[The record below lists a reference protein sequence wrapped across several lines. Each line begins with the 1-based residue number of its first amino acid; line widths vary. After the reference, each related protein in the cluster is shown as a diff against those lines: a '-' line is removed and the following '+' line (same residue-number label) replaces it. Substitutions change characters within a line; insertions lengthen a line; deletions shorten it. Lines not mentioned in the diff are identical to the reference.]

1 VFSLRSL
8 LLAFVLSVL
17 APVSLLAQFPMPT
30 SRQLEDT
37 QPAQIHELVS
47 KYCRLDYEGARL
59 NPQGWSKIEPL
70 VAWKSA
76 PDFTKINV
84 VARYTV
90 AMPGPSSSHGKF
102 NVSVHYRLLGTFDL
116 ATGYVT
122 EPPGT
127 DQEVSFVVITDNNE
141 TRIADAENT
150 LPHPS
155 RATMLK
161 WLNEKLSNA
170 PDEAA
175 KKRCQD
181 AIQQLTAQSASPF
194 AK

>member
-1 VFSLRSL
+1 
-8 LLAFVLSVL
+8 
-17 APVSLLAQFPMPT
+17 
-30 SRQLEDT
+30 
-37 QPAQIHELVS
+37 
-47 KYCRLDYEGARL
+47 
-59 NPQGWSKIEPL
+59 

-127 DQEVSFVVITDNNE
+127 DQEVSFVVTTDSNE

-161 WLNEKLSNA
+161 WLNEKLSTA